1 MTQGR
6 VRRATTAAA
15 VTGAAA
21 LLLAAGASSARAQLT
36 TITGS
41 GSTTG
46 INSGFGNA
54 QGGVIGAGATL
65 SVAQASPGS
74 SLINFTLAK
83 GPGDLN
89 DVAVFY
95 IATAN
100 TAATGFSTTATFDD
114 IADGGRRA
122 VSGFDG
128 TNRSTLNFATGFTA
142 DFAISVENGFAGIFA
157 LSGTGSHTFVTSAN
171 LSTTGGTGATA
182 QNYLFELN
190 LTNIGLAAGQSFDFV
205 GTYLNSGNAFRSNE
219 FIGVAPGSFNSGNIG
234 QAPATLGTNDFVRF
248 NSVAAAAVPE
258 PGALALLAAGAVS
271 AALLVRRRR
280 IAK

>member
-6 VRRATTAAA
+6 VRRAGTAVFTA
-15 VTGAAA
+15 TGAAA

-46 INSGFGNA
+46 INSGFGN
-54 QGGVIGAGATL
+54 VIGSGATL
-65 SVAQASPGS
+65 SVAQAAPDSG
-74 SLINFTLAK
+74 LINFTLTK
-83 GPGDLN
+83 GPGSLN

-95 IATAN
+95 IATGN
-100 TAATGFSTTATFDD
+100 TAATGFTTTSTFDD
-114 IADGGRRA
+114 TADGGRRA

-128 TNRSTLNFATGFTA
+128 TNRSALNFATGFTA
-142 DFAISVENGFAGIFA
+142 DFAISLENGFAGIFA
-157 LSGTGSHTFVTSAN
+157 LSGTGPHTFVTSAN
-171 LSTTGGTGATA
+171 LSTTGGTGGANA

-190 LTNIGLAAGQSFDFV
+190 LANIGLAPGDSFDFV

-219 FIGVAPGSFNSGNIG
+219 FIGVAPGSFADGNIG
-234 QAPATLGTNDFVRF
+234 QAPATLSANDFVRF
-248 NSVAAAAVPE
+248 NSVAATAVPE
-258 PGALALLAAGAVS
+258 PGALALLAAGAVP

-280 IAK
+280 AAK